1 MQCSWT
7 PHVTFVAPSFTPY
20 QRNSLLSLLY
30 ALACTR
36 GRRTRLRTKASL
48 LLHRRRRLRRRLLEV
63 IPTRGM
69 REIDAAVAQPHA
81 QLGRRAH

>member
-1 MQCSWT
+1 MKRRT
-7 PHVTFVAPSFTPY
+7 
-20 QRNSLLSLLY
+20 
-30 ALACTR
+30 
-36 GRRTRLRTKASL
+36 RTRLRTKASL
-48 LLHRRRRLRRRLLEV
+48 LLHRRRRLRRRHLEV